1 MASLLQNVQ
10 KYIGMRDADRVQTCA
25 TESFAGNLKCFT
37 HTLANVLEDPCHAQK
52 TPYVCKYDYIMEHY
66 LKELGVPVKVPMNSS
81 SNFKKVLQYHWSQM
95 VVGSTEGTQVDPKT
109 LELIVKKVDLLELC
123 ELLDAD
129 PRQETE
135 ALNIFGKSME
145 QELMN
150 STAGF
155 RKCVAKIDK
164 DRSSS
169 RFPFFN
175 LWDTPTSN
183 AEAGSPSSLVPSPIQ
198 SKGHNITHR
207 KEICS
212 ICTVLSSS
220 FMLFYNLRTRRN
232 KRRIILK
239 KSSRGWRRRFGLVK
253 TSMIRQPPAVTSWI
267 WSKSKSKKKHLR
279 IRYFCFLVIL
289 D

>member
-1 MASLLQNVQ
+1 MLYAHSCQCSWGSLPRPEDSLRLQIWLHHGTLSQRTGSSSQGSNEFKQQLQKSVAVPLESNGCWQHRGDSGGPKDLGTHCEEGRPSGAVWTAGCRPKAGDRSPEHLWEKHGAGVDEFHSGVQ
-10 KYIGMRDADRVQTCA
+10 KVRCKDWQGPLFKPL
-25 TESFAGNLKCFT
+25 SF
-37 HTLANVLEDPCHAQK
+37 
-52 TPYVCKYDYIMEHY
+52 
-66 LKELGVPVKVPMNSS
+66 
-81 SNFKKVLQYHWSQM
+81 
-95 VVGSTEGTQVDPKT
+95 
-109 LELIVKKVDLLELC
+109 
-123 ELLDAD
+123 
-129 PRQETE
+129 
-135 ALNIFGKSME
+135 
-145 QELMN
+145 
-150 STAGF
+150 
-155 RKCVAKIDK
+155 
-164 DRSSS
+164 
-169 RFPFFN
+169 FFN

-183 AEAGSPSSLVPSPIQ
+183 ADAGSPSSLVPSPIQ

-212 ICTVLSSS
+212 IWTVLSSS

-279 IRYFCFLVIL
+279 IRYFCFLIIL

>member
-1 MASLLQNVQ
+1 MRIGYKPARLKALLAISNALRTLLPMFLR
-10 KYIGMRDADRVQTCA
+10 IPA
-25 TESFAGNLKCFT
+25 TPRRLLTFANMTTSWNTISKNWEF
-37 HTLANVLEDPCHAQK
+37 Q
-52 TPYVCKYDYIMEHY
+52 
-66 LKELGVPVKVPMNSS
+66 
-81 SNFKKVLQYHWSQM
+81 
-95 VVGSTEGTQVDPKT
+95 
-109 LELIVKKVDLLELC
+109 
-123 ELLDAD
+123 
-129 PRQETE
+129 
-135 ALNIFGKSME
+135 
-145 QELMN
+145 
-150 STAGF
+150 
-155 RKCVAKIDK
+155 
-164 DRSSS
+164 S
-169 RFPFFN
+169 RFQWIQAATSKKCCSTTGVKWLLAAQRGLRWTQRPWNSLWRRSTLWSCVNCWMQTQGRRQKPWTSLGKAWSRSWWIPRRGSESALQRLTRTALQAAFLFFN